1 MRYSTQNTQRG
12 VWNAEGLN
20 LEGVGIAL
28 DRGRIPVDSH
38 FRTSVPNVY
47 AIGDVVPGALS
58 HTHTM

>member
-1 MRYSTQNTQRG
+1 M
-12 VWNAEGLN
+12 WNAEGLN